1 MTTQHPFDELI
12 SFIAQQL
19 TSTVEVVVQKA
30 VREELDRREQASA
43 SPLPPELT
51 AKEAAAMCRYKSTKP
66 LRAWHYNG
74 LTPIT
79 RGRALFYATEEVV
92 KLKKQIMR

>member
-1 MTTQHPFDELI
+1 MTTQHPFDGMVI
-12 SFIAQQL
+12 MPAQQL
-19 TSTVEVVVQKA
+19 ADMVAVMTAKA
-30 VREELDRREQASA
+30 VREELDRREHASA
-43 SPLPPELT
+43 SPLPPELS

-79 RGRALFYATEEVV
+79 RGRALFYATEEVL